1 MQGRDRGLVML
12 VPILWGLN
20 FPATALMLSHFP
32 PLLGVA
38 LRFILL
44 AVPTVLLVPRPAV
57 PLRWLVLTG
66 FGLGVLQFGF
76 LYAGIAAGMPAGL
89 ASLVLQS
96 SAPFTI
102 ILAVLFLGERQSPR
116 QVAGIALSVLGLGL
130 IGLIRAHTAA
140 WLPVALTLM
149 AGFGWAMGNIGA
161 RLARPP
167 RPLQLTLWMSV
178 VPIAPMLALS
188 LLFERDRILPAL
200 TGALTRA
207 ALPADLGLLYVV
219 VFASLAGYGIWTTL
233 MTRYPASQVA
243 PWSMLVPVVGVI
255 SSWLM
260 LGERPH
266 PAELAAGI
274 MVIAGVLIAS
284 RAPAPSRPGRERA
297 RPDATFKSV
306 KR

>member
-12 VPILWGLN
+12 VPVLWGLN

-38 LRFILL
+38 LRFALL

-57 PLRWLVLTG
+57 PLRWLLLTG

-116 QVAGIALSVLGLGL
+116 QAAGIALAVLGLAL
-130 IGLIRAHTAA
+130 IGIMRAHGSAL
-140 WLPVALTLM
+140 LPVALTLM
-149 AGFGWAMGNIGA
+149 AGLGWATGNIGA

-167 RPLQLTLWMSV
+167 RPLHLTLWMSV
-178 VPIAPMLALS
+178 VPIVPMLALS
-188 LLFERDRILPAL
+188 LVFERRRILPAL

-219 VFASLAGYGIWTTL
+219 IFASVAGYGIWTTL
-233 MTRYPASQVA
+233 MTRYPASEVA

-255 SSWLM
+255 SSWAI
-260 LGERPH
+260 LGETPH
-266 PAELAAGI
+266 PPELAAGLL
-274 MVIAGVLIAS
+274 VIGGVLLAS
-284 RAPAPSRPGRERA
+284 RPPASRPIRA
-297 RPDATFKSV
+297 ATPGV
-306 KR
+306 